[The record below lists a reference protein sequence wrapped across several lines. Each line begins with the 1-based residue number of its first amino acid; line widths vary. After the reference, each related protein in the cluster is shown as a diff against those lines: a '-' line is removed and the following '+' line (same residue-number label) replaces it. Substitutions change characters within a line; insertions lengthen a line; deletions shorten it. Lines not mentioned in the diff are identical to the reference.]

1 MYSLGGENYHYG
13 TPVNPHGENRIP
25 GGSSSGSAVAVASG
39 SVDFALG
46 TDTGGSVRVPSAYCG
61 VFGFR
66 PTHGAVS
73 LEGVIPLAPAFDTVG
88 WIAGSTELLLKTG
101 RVLLGAADSGGG
113 AQGRESGKKAG
124 VLLETADSGGAACG
138 GENRKKAGDQLG
150 TADSG
155 VVAQG
160 MENSM
165 KQSGGE
171 AVDEPAGDLR
181 MSQMFIPPEGWAL
194 VEQDCADYLR
204 RGLDK
209 LLAGASLQA
218 AEAVVAPEGLKTWMD
233 AFRELQGAEIWAT
246 HGEWIGREQP
256 VFGPDIAA
264 RFAWAAG
271 LAGADH
277 SPAAMLRSRITQR
290 LRVLLGKDGCLVLP
304 TVPGPAPLRGAGPG
318 QLERSRSSAMML
330 SCLAGLAGLPQ
341 VTLPVP
347 GPGGLPLG
355 LSVIGG
361 HGQDLRLLSWIQE
374 VWK

>member
-1 MYSLGGENYHYG
+1 M
-13 TPVNPHGENRIP
+13 
-25 GGSSSGSAVAVASG
+25 
-39 SVDFALG
+39 
-46 TDTGGSVRVPSAYCG
+46 
-61 VFGFR
+61 
-66 PTHGAVS
+66 
-73 LEGVIPLAPAFDTVG
+73 G
-88 WIAGSTELLLKTG
+88 WIAVSAELLLKVG
-101 RVLLGAADSGGG
+101 RILLGSVDSGGDASDG
-113 AQGRESGKKAG
+113 EVRKKAG
-124 VLLETADSGGAACG
+124 DLLETVDSGGVASE
-138 GENRKKAGDQLG
+138 GEVRKKAGDQLRS
-150 TADSG
+150 ADSG
-155 VVAQG
+155 VVNQG
-160 MENSM
+160 MEYSM
-165 KQSGGE
+165 EQSGGE
-171 AVDEPAGDLR
+171 KVDKCASDLR
-181 MSQMFIPPEGWAL
+181 MSRMFTAPEGWAL

-209 LLAGASLQA
+209 LQAGASLQA

-277 SPAAMLRSRITQR
+277 SPAAMLRSLLTQR
-290 LRVLLGKDGCLVLP
+290 LRELLGKDGCLVLP

>member
-1 MYSLGGENYHYG
+1 
-13 TPVNPHGENRIP
+13 
-25 GGSSSGSAVAVASG
+25 
-39 SVDFALG
+39 VDFALG
-46 TDTGGSVRVPSAYCG
+46 TDTGGSIRVPSAYCG
-61 VFGFR
+61 VFGYR

-73 LEGVIPLAPAFDTVG
+73 SEGVIPLAPAFDTVG
-88 WIAGSTELLLKTG
+88 WIAVSAELLLKVG
-101 RVLLGAADSGGG
+101 RILLGS
-113 AQGRESGKKAG
+113 
-124 VLLETADSGGAACG
+124 V
-138 GENRKKAGDQLG
+138 
-150 TADSG
+150 DSG
-155 VVAQG
+155 VVNQG
-160 MENSM
+160 MEYSM
-165 KQSGGE
+165 EQSGGE
-171 AVDEPAGDLR
+171 KVDKCASDLR
-181 MSQMFIPPEGWAL
+181 MSRMFTAPEGWAL

-209 LLAGASLQA
+209 LQAGASLQA

-277 SPAAMLRSRITQR
+277 SPAAMLRSLITQR

-304 TVPGPAPLRGAGPG
+304 TVPGPAPQRGAGPG
-318 QLERSRSSAMML
+318 QRARSRRSAMML